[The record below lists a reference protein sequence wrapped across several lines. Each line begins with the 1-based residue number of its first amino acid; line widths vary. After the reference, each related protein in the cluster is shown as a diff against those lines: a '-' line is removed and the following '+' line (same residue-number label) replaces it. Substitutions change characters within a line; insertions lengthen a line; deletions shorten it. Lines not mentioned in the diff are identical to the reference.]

1 MYYGPRERARDA
13 GLDVLSDAELLAIV
27 ISTGTRGRS
36 ATTLAED
43 LLEHFGGLDGLAR
56 AGVGSLTEADGM
68 GMVKALRIAAS
79 LDIGRRLGARRSLER
94 NRVGSSDDVAAFG
107 QSILGGIEHEEMW
120 LLALDGQNGVRAA
133 RRVAQGG
140 LHGCSVTARDILRL
154 AIREA
159 ASAFVLLHNHPS
171 LDPTPSQADL
181 RMTRAVVEAGD
192 VVGVPLVDHVIV
204 SGSKHTSFLDEG
216 LLA

>member
-13 GLDVLSDAELLAIV
+13 GLDVLSDAELLAILL
-27 ISTGTRGRS
+27 STGTRGRT
-36 ATTLAED
+36 ATTLAEE
-43 LLEHFGGLDGLAR
+43 LLDTFGGLEGLAR
-56 AGVGSLTEADGM
+56 SGVGALTQAAGVGTA
-68 GMVKALRIAAS
+68 KALRIAAS
-79 LDIGRRLGARRSLER
+79 IDMARRLGARRSFER
-94 NRVGSSDDVAAFG
+94 NRVGSSNDVAVFG
-107 QSILGGIEHEEMW
+107 HSVLGTIEHEEMW

-140 LHGCSVTARDILRL
+140 LHGCSVAARDILRL

-181 RMTRAVVEAGD
+181 KMTRAIVEAGE

-204 SGSKHTSFLDEG
+204 SGDRYTSFLDEG